1 MTSISRTIIISDSCR
16 FNQIRLFHLNFLFI
30 IIIILISSIS
40 FSNGSHYMKYHM
52 SDYCDQTKINLIEMQ
67 PHSNMTAIIIKL
79 KRESYKP
86 NMNCSI
92 HLNVPSPYGLMAFI
106 TKLKMRRLQSKAD
119 YIEFIT
125 NGHSLIRFHG
135 INQEMVPKKTI
146 LTSSE
151 TMTIRFVSE
160 PQYYSLPGK
169 GFKIVV
175 NLFAPT
181 NEKNECD
188 ENIGLT
194 MNCQNKFCIDSIL
207 ECDGIDNCR
216 NDIDEL
222 QCDETSETKLSLY
235 VFLFTLLIMFILLVM
250 FFTKSKDRR
259 KIIVRRMSEA
269 YANNHP
275 ILYAMENNS
284 GTESP
289 TNSNTSVD
297 SSSPNLNNIISSEIT
312 MIKRPISSLKSQLSL
327 SLPHGIERLHN
338 NINDFVV

>member
-1 MTSISRTIIISDSCR
+1 
-16 FNQIRLFHLNFLFI
+16 
-30 IIIILISSIS
+30 
-40 FSNGSHYMKYHM
+40 M
-52 SDYCDQTKINLIEMQ
+52 SDYCDQTKMNIIEMQ
-67 PHSNMTAIIIKL
+67 PYSNMTAIMIKL
-79 KRESYKP
+79 KRELYKP

-92 HLNVPSPYGLMAFI
+92 HLMVPPSYGLMAFV
-106 TKLKMRRLQSKAD
+106 TKLKMRRFHQKAD

-146 LTSSE
+146 LTSSDM
-151 TMTIRFVSE
+151 MTIRFVSE
-160 PQYYSLPGK
+160 PQYYTLPGK

-181 NEKNECD
+181 NQNDECD
-188 ENIGLT
+188 ESNGLT
-194 MNCQNKFCIDSIL
+194 MNCQNKFCIDSLL

-235 VFLFTLLIMFILLVM
+235 VFLFTLVIMFILLIM
-250 FFTKSKDRR
+250 FLTKSKDRR
-259 KIIVRRMSEA
+259 KEIVRRMSEA

-275 ILYAMENNS
+275 ILYAMEKN

-289 TNSNTSVD
+289 TNSNSSVD
-297 SSSPNLNNIISSEIT
+297 SSQPNLNNMIIATDS
-312 MIKRPISSLKSQLSL
+312 MIIQEPIRSLKSQLSL

-338 NINDFVV
+338 NINNSYVV

>member
-1 MTSISRTIIISDSCR
+1 
-16 FNQIRLFHLNFLFI
+16 
-30 IIIILISSIS
+30 
-40 FSNGSHYMKYHM
+40 M

-175 NLFAPT
+175 NLFARKFFSIYSFISYFFKIEFQNPIAT

-207 ECDGIDNCR
+207 G
-216 NDIDEL
+216 L
-222 QCDETSETKLSLY
+222 
-235 VFLFTLLIMFILLVM
+235 
-250 FFTKSKDRR
+250 
-259 KIIVRRMSEA
+259 
-269 YANNHP
+269 
-275 ILYAMENNS
+275 
-284 GTESP
+284 
-289 TNSNTSVD
+289 
-297 SSSPNLNNIISSEIT
+297 
-312 MIKRPISSLKSQLSL
+312 
-327 SLPHGIERLHN
+327 
-338 NINDFVV
+338 